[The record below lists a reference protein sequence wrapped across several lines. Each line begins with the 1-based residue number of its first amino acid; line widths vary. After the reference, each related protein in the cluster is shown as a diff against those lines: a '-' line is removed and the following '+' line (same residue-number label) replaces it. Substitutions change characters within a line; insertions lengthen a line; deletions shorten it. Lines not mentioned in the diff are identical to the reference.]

1 MKNEEIVQV
10 EIENQFSVS
19 VSKQN
24 VLIQKYW
31 KSTVYILC
39 IIGLIAA
46 IFAVTYYFV
55 PKVEF
60 FEPYND
66 SNDNLQPEIKKIL
79 LVDTDG
85 GPDDILAISL
95 LLSSG
100 LPNNNVVTN
109 EYSNVTGYT
118 TVFGDENLDNAT
130 YLVLSVITTG
140 IPELELY
147 SNIKDSKVFKGAQIY
162 LPEGNYFSFM
172 SYPVNYSSLSPPS
185 FGAEVENATSFLQT
199 ISKTSNNITLITLG
213 PLTNIAQT
221 ILQSNEFAKNIKR
234 MIIMGGAIDVPGNV
248 PETNYTAEY
257 NICGDPYAANV
268 TFSSGIPIV
277 LIPLDTTSQVTSC
290 SPESFAVLTQPRATL
305 PLSRVMQDAI
315 TVFSFLFNCIVY

>member
-162 LPEGNYFSFM
+162 LPEGNYFFIYELSCELFITFASF
-172 SYPVNYSSLSPPS
+172 
-185 FGAEVENATSFLQT
+185 
-199 ISKTSNNITLITLG
+199 IW
-213 PLTNIAQT
+213 
-221 ILQSNEFAKNIKR
+221 
-234 MIIMGGAIDVPGNV
+234 
-248 PETNYTAEY
+248 
-257 NICGDPYAANV
+257 C
-268 TFSSGIPIV
+268 
-277 LIPLDTTSQVTSC
+277 
-290 SPESFAVLTQPRATL
+290 
-305 PLSRVMQDAI
+305 
-315 TVFSFLFNCIVY
+315 